1 MEENK
6 IENNHEKEN
15 KYKKSIKFIALLIIL
30 IFTIGWPF
38 FIIYEMNTKVL
49 NEREV
54 NKVINVVID
63 TKNKRKF

>member
-6 IENNHEKEN
+6 IENNHEKDN

-49 NEREV
+49 NEREE
-54 NKVINVVID
+54 NKAINEVKD

>member
-30 IFTIGWPF
+30 IFIIGWPF

-49 NEREV
+49 NEREE
-54 NKVINVVID
+54 NKVINEVKD

>member
-38 FIIYEMNTKVL
+38 FIIYEMNTK
-49 NEREV
+49 
-54 NKVINVVID
+54 
-63 TKNKRKF
+63 T